1 MKIIF
6 DELATEKIKSFGAV
20 DLALDF
26 THTLSETNTEVDAC
40 AGGISRWRLVAVD
53 KGTTPGTFDGK
64 MESEFGSIYFQDWG
78 KFFWDEHDLKVGH
91 EGSFNLMTLKTD
103 WDTISNNFLIVD
115 FRGKSN
121 VDNKLV
127 QNENLEI
134 FK

>member
-26 THTLSETNTEVDAC
+26 NHTLSETNTEVDAC

-64 MESEFGSIYFQDWG
+64 MESEFGSIYFQDW
-78 KFFWDEHDLKVGH
+78 
-91 EGSFNLMTLKTD
+91 
-103 WDTISNNFLIVD
+103 DTISNNFLIVD

-121 VDNKLV
+121 VDDKLV
-127 QNENLEI
+127 QN
-134 FK
+134 